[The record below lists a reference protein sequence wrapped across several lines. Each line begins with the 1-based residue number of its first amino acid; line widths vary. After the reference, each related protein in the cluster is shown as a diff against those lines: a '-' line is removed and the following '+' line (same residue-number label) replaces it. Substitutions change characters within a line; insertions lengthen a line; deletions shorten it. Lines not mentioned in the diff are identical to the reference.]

1 MGSSSSSSG
10 VYPDGQFSHFLDTK
24 LAVGDRLDVVG
35 PFGVFTL
42 RDGRDSDIVF
52 VGGGAGMAPILSV
65 LRSLA
70 ERGSTRKATYYY
82 GARTQRDL
90 CFEKELHALSDALP
104 NFRYV
109 PALSEADGDEDW
121 DGEVGLITDIVQ
133 KHESRPG
140 RRRLLRLRAT
150 TDGRGGHG
158 RAHRDW
164 APPRRTSTTTSSPPP
179 VHPDPRKSESEAD
192 PTWPH
197 EERSSPKPEFT
208 DAEAGAKVFPDSTLR
223 HYNYY
228 TPQKR
233 KQSHYEDV
241 TVEVQPDPRHYL
253 AQGWLYGFSD
263 GRGGYP
269 LDWTVLK
276 AWGVDRGDPERYPG
290 SGGKGYDWPAHGWH
304 EFRDPNEEWELTLY
318 RNNANVVRQINQ
330 NIETARETKAFEQWN
345 PNWVTF
351 VERNVG
357 AWMHV
362 EHGLGLYLFANA
374 QRRAPTNMH
383 NNAIS
388 VNSMHRIR
396 FAQDLALY
404 NLTLSEEIE
413 AFDGA
418 AHVETWNNDPAWQG
432 VRRVSEELTGIDD
445 WAEAIFA
452 ANVVFEPLVGELF
465 RSQLV
470 QQASPGNGDFVTP
483 TVVGRRASGT
493 TRRATCG
500 TRRRCSSC

>member
-1 MGSSSSSSG
+1 M
-10 VYPDGQFSHFLDTK
+10 
-24 LAVGDRLDVVG
+24 
-35 PFGVFTL
+35 
-42 RDGRDSDIVF
+42 
-52 VGGGAGMAPILSV
+52 
-65 LRSLA
+65 
-70 ERGSTRKATYYY
+70 
-82 GARTQRDL
+82 
-90 CFEKELHALSDALP
+90 
-104 NFRYV
+104 
-109 PALSEADGDEDW
+109 
-121 DGEVGLITDIVQ
+121 
-133 KHESRPG
+133 
-140 RRRLLRLRAT
+140 T
-150 TDGRGGHG
+150 T
-158 RAHRDW
+158 
-164 APPRRTSTTTSSPPP
+164 
-179 VHPDPRKSESEAD
+179 
-192 PTWPH
+192 

-269 LDWTVLK
+269 LDWTALK
-276 AWGVDRGDPERYPG
+276 AWGVDRGDPERFPG

-304 EFRDPNEEWELTLY
+304 EFRDPNEEWELTFY
-318 RNNANVVRQINQ
+318 RNNSNVVRQINQ

-413 AFDGA
+413 SFDGA

-432 VRRVSEELTGIDD
+432 VRRVVR
-445 WAEAIFA
+445 A
-452 ANVVFEPLVGELF
+452 AHRDRRLG
-465 RSQLV
+465 R
-470 QQASPGNGDFVTP
+470 GDLRRERRLRAA
-483 TVVGRRASGT
+483 GRRAVPQPAGAAGLAGQRRLRDPDGRRCRRVGLRLARPAVHEGDVRAADQRQGVRRPQQGPHGRVALELGAEVPGRRPRAAAALVAARRQAAAVRGRPRPRQEPLQRDPVRPEPRT
-493 TRRATCG
+493 TRR
-500 TRRRCSSC
+500 S